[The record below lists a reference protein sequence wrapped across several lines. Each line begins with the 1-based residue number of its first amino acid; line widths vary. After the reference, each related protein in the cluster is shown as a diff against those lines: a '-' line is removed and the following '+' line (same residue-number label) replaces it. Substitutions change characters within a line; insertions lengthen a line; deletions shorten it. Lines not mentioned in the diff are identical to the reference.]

1 MRIFSYLLLPVS
13 ISVSLLISASTFAE
27 GFSSLTNLKHS
38 LQPELGLAPVHGTLM
53 PDGRVMFFGTAR
65 LDGNPV
71 ASDGAF
77 EAALTIP
84 PNLTPFPANVLL
96 DKQNA
101 PLECSIPGVCVFDDG
116 AGNTASVIDI
126 LFCSGHTLLD
136 DGTLFTLSGTR
147 YTNYQLTNGQTGTEL
162 AGFNYNM
169 TYDSA
174 TDIWSRVPGILLS
187 EGPGPKLGHGR
198 WYGTSTRLHDGR
210 VLLTGGYDVVQK
222 TVDGTD
228 VPLAFEL
235 NISTEIYDPSNG
247 LRELI
252 SPIGAT
258 PPSIFNPDYSHVF
271 QLPWTAE
278 NGQDIVVI
286 GEEAKPVLMQA
297 DSTLNGNFLEIDLP
311 RPGPAKGGNGA
322 STLMLPLRLNSTWG
336 YQAGSLMMVGGGTA
350 EQLSSA
356 DMLDFAGGGWTR
368 RLALDTE
375 RHHPSTTI
383 LPDGKIFVVGG
394 HPKSALPKPQNALLI
409 DPAQNFSVVS
419 SGQMVT
425 TRGYHTVSLLLP
437 DGRVL
442 VAGGRTGGVTASPDE
457 QPTMEIYSP
466 PYLDAATR
474 PVIDYVPDV
483 IKNQEAFPILYHD
496 ANNIS
501 EIVLIGLGSM
511 THSFDQNTRS
521 VEVYA
526 QNTDPGVVWGLN
538 FFDNLATP
546 PGMYMLFILDENRI
560 PSVAKIVK
568 VTR

>member
-1 MRIFSYLLLPVS
+1 MRIYSYLLFAGSLLFS
-13 ISVSLLISASTFAE
+13 ISVFAA
-27 GFSSLTNLKHS
+27 GFSSLTTLKHS
-38 LQPELGLAPVHGTLM
+38 LQPNLGLSPVHGTLL

-65 LDGNPV
+65 LDGSPV
-71 ASDGAF
+71 ADDGGF

-84 PNLTPFPANVLL
+84 PDLAPFPATVLL
-96 DKQNA
+96 DLENA
-101 PLECSIPGVCVFDDG
+101 PLECSTPGICVFDDG
-116 AGNTASVIDI
+116 SGNSASVIDI

-147 YTNYQLTNGQTGTEL
+147 HTNYQLATGQTGTEL

-169 TYDSA
+169 TYDTT
-174 TDIWSRVPGILLS
+174 TDLWSRVPGILVS
-187 EGPGPKLGHGR
+187 EGPGPKFGHGR

-210 VLLTGGYDVVQK
+210 VLITGGYDVVQK
-222 TVDGTD
+222 TLDGEPI
-228 VPLAFEL
+228 PLAFEL
-235 NISTEIYDPSNG
+235 NVSTEIYDPATG

-252 SPIGAT
+252 SAIGAT
-258 PPSIFNPDYSHVF
+258 PQSIFNPDYSHVF
-271 QLPWTAE
+271 QLPWAADT
-278 NGQDIVVI
+278 GQDIVVL

-297 DSTLNGNFLEIDLP
+297 DSMLAGNFLEIDLP
-311 RPGPAKGGNGA
+311 RPGPPKGGNGTA
-322 STLMLPLRLNSTWG
+322 TLMLPLRLDPNAWG
-336 YQAGSLMMVGGGTA
+336 YQPGSIMMLGGGIDS
-350 EQLSSA
+350 QLSSA
-356 DMLDFAGGGWTR
+356 DVLDFVGGGWNR
-368 RLALDTE
+368 RVALDTE

-394 HPKSALPKPQNALLI
+394 HPKATLPKPQNALLI

-419 SGQMVT
+419 SGQMAT
-425 TRGYHTVSLLLP
+425 PRGYHTVSLLLP

-442 VAGGRTGGVTASPDE
+442 VAGGRTGGVNGPNDE

-474 PVIDYVPDV
+474 PVIDYVPNV
-483 IKNQEAFPILYHD
+483 IKNQQGFPIIYHD
-496 ANNIS
+496 ATTIS

-526 QNTDPGVVWGLN
+526 HNTDPNVVWGYN

-560 PSVAKIVK
+560 PSVAKIVQ